1 VAELWSKRA
10 AAATALFACALAT
23 PACRRPAASTSVRIA
38 HESDALSL
46 DPTSAQE
53 SVTHSILSNFYE
65 PLVAF
70 DRDMS
75 LKPVLATAWNAV
87 DDRTWVFQLRHGVRF
102 HDGKI
107 LTAADVKQ
115 SLERARIDPSRIKG
129 QLSTVEAVDAVD
141 DHTLRLRTH
150 RPDPLVIVRLTYVLV
165 ARGFGADDRAARPLG
180 TGPYKIVRWDRGQSL
195 EADAYGDYWNGRPAI
210 DRASFVPVEEGGA
223 SVEALRAG
231 HVDILRWVPETMA
244 KDVSALPG
252 VRIQSRAG
260 LASYYLWFNTE
271 APKTGGATPF
281 ADRRVRRAVSLAID
295 RTAIIKGLDG
305 NGVVATQLVQKGV
318 FGHVSSLPDLGYDAD
333 QARKLLQEAGW
344 GAGFDT
350 VLVHRSQA
358 SVTTVARIVRDML
371 VSVGIRVALDTPEWP
386 VVVSGWTEG
395 RLPFF
400 LAGWRFESGDA
411 ASFLRDCLYTRDAEH
426 GTGAYNAGYSNRH
439 LDRLIDENDQ
449 IFGEANRLKHYEMV
463 MRVAMDE
470 MPLVP
475 LYHRLNLYGVSRRVR
490 WEPRLDGKML
500 AAEMVLAQQ

>member
-1 VAELWSKRA
+1 MAELRGERVA
-10 AAATALFACALAT
+10 AAAALLACTFAV
-23 PACRRPAASTSVRIA
+23 PACRHPAASTSVRIA

-46 DPTSAQE
+46 DPTTAQE

-87 DDRTWVFQLRHGVRF
+87 DDRTWVFQLRRGVRF

-107 LTAADVKQ
+107 LTAGDVKQ
-115 SLERARIDPSRIKG
+115 SLGRAWIDPSRIKG
-129 QLSTVEAVDAVD
+129 QLSTVETVEAVD
-141 DHTLRLRTH
+141 DHTLRLRTY
-150 RPDPLVIVRLTYVLV
+150 RPDPLVVVRLTYVLV

-195 EADAYGDYWNGRPAI
+195 EAEAYADYWNGRPAI
-210 DRASFVPVEEGGA
+210 DHASFVPVEEGAA

-231 HVDILRWVPETMA
+231 RADILRWVPEPMTRE
-244 KDVSALPG
+244 VSALPDI
-252 VRIQSRAG
+252 RIESRAG
-260 LASYYLWFNTE
+260 LASYYLWFKTE
-271 APKTGGATPF
+271 TPKAGGSNPF

-295 RTAIIKGLDG
+295 RTAIIEGLDG

-318 FGHVSSLPDLGYDAD
+318 FGYVSSLPDLGYDPG
-333 QARKLLQEAGW
+333 QARALLQEAGW
-344 GAGFDT
+344 GAGFET

-358 SVTTVARIVRDML
+358 SVTAVARIVRDML
-371 VSVGIRVALDTPEWP
+371 ASVGIRAALDTPEWP

-411 ASFLRDCLYTRDAEH
+411 ASFLRDCLYTRDPQH

-439 LDRLIDENDQ
+439 LDRLIDENGQ
-449 IFGEANRLKHYEMV
+449 IFGEASRLKHYEMV
-463 MRVAMDE
+463 MRVATDE

-500 AAEMVLAQQ
+500 AAEMSLQQP